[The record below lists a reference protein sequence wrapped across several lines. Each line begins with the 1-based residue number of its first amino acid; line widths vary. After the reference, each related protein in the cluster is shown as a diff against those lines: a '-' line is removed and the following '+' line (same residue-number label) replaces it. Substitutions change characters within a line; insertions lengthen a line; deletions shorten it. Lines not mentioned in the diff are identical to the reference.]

1 MRTMGLLR
9 LTLLG
14 NRGGQVDQGTY
25 EPARTVSEKEVVS
38 HRVKI
43 TTRARQTTRVK
54 NMINSTFVQKTS
66 FMFLCSEPPSQF
78 TEKPLPET
86 L

>member
-1 MRTMGLLR
+1 MGLLR

-54 NMINSTFVQKTS
+54 NMINSTV
-66 FMFLCSEPPSQF
+66 CSENLIYVSVLR
-78 TEKPLPET
+78 TALSVH
-86 L
+86 

>member
-1 MRTMGLLR
+1 MTTMGLLR

-14 NRGGQVDQGTY
+14 NRGGHVDRGTDDAACTI
-25 EPARTVSEKEVVS
+25 PEKEVVS

-54 NMINSTFVQKTS
+54 NMINSTVF
-66 FMFLCSEPPSQF
+66 SESLMYF
-78 TEKPLPET
+78 SVIRTALSVH
-86 L
+86 